1 MHAIRYP
8 YYSIRISFPSPA
20 LIPRTTLQPPS
31 FCSLAAATS
40 NTGLLTLLYEFR
52 IARRD
57 VWCTDGPATPAL
69 LRGRRSK
76 SAANLQKRIGSI
88 PILFNLKERWRIM
101 DRFTDYVQ
109 IITLATPSIET
120 LGIPAVANELAKI
133 ANGGMAAL
141 RWWTTCGRRS
151 LRPMSRSSLPQQRR
165 P

>member
-20 LIPRTTLQPPS
+20 LPPRTALQPAS

-40 NTGLLTLLYEFR
+40 NTGLLILLYEFR
-52 IARRD
+52 IVRRD

-69 LRGRRSK
+69 HRGRRSK
-76 SAANLQKRIGSI
+76 SAANLQKRIGTI
-88 PILFNLKERWRIM
+88 PTLIKLKERWRIL
-101 DRFTDYVQ
+101 DRFRDYVQ

-120 LGIPAVANELAKI
+120 LGNPAVAKELAKL

-141 RWWTTCGRRS
+141 ADKYPDRFVGF
-151 LRPMSRSSLPQQRR
+151 
-165 P
+165 